1 VAFVIAE
8 PCIGVR
14 DGACTAVCPVDC
26 IHSDDAQ
33 AQYFID
39 PAACID
45 CGACVTMCPVG
56 AIFYE
61 ADVPAPWKQSV
72 ARNAAYY
79 DAGSQERRLLSVA

>member
-1 VAFVIAE
+1 MAFVIAE
-8 PCIGVR
+8 PCIGTR
-14 DGACTAVCPVDC
+14 DGSCADVCPVDC
-26 IHSDDAQ
+26 IHSNEAQ

-61 ADVPAPWKQSV
+61 TDVPEAWKQFA

-79 DAGSQERRLLSVA
+79 QPGPVR

>member
-14 DGACTAVCPVDC
+14 DGSCADVCPVGC
-26 IHSDDAQ
+26 IHSDDTQ
-33 AQYFID
+33 VQYFID
-39 PAACID
+39 PATCID

-61 ADVPAPWKQSV
+61 ADVPMPWKPFT
-72 ARNAAYY
+72 ARNAAYF
-79 DAGSQERRLLSVA
+79 DTGSGEGRLLSVA